1 MQNVIHTTVDNVERD
16 LGYGLGVIWVG
27 RHTVTSEAVVF
38 QAFSTPSLAAAC
50 AAKLNCELLEP
61 ENGSY
66 QKKLNENR
74 EKAALALI
82 EPPCPGL
89 VRAYHAKMAHAANL
103 GWTSQMARMEKWTVE
118 PHTQYMDGRI
128 LSLDD
133 DTSDRDMLV
142 WVATRAAQDNDRAH
156 YYQQALALA
165 GFREYEHLMF
175 DPTLVRAYD
184 LGFQASTSSWN
195 SERPA
200 DAAKTDEYKSE
211 RTIALSALAQLVA
224 EK

>member
-1 MQNVIHTTVDNVERD
+1 MQNVIHSTVDNIESD
-16 LGYGLGVIWVG
+16 PGYGLGVIWIGRRTVG
-27 RHTVTSEAVVF
+27 PEMVIF
-38 QAFSTPSLAAAC
+38 QAFATPSLAAAF
-50 AAKLNCELLEP
+50 AAKLECELLEP

-66 QKKLNENR
+66 QKKLNANR
-74 EKAALALI
+74 EKAAMALI

-89 VRAYHAKMAHAANL
+89 VRAYHAKMALAENL

-118 PHTQYMDGRI
+118 PHTQFMDGRI

-133 DTSDRDMLV
+133 DISDRDMLV
-142 WVATRAAQDNDRAH
+142 WVATRAARENDARAT

-165 GFREYEHLMF
+165 GFKEYEHMMF
-175 DPTLVRAYD
+175 DPALVRAYD

-200 DAAKTDEYKSE
+200 DAATTDEYKNE
-211 RTIALSALAQLVA
+211 RAIALAQLVA